1 MLKIIVAD
9 RIAPVGIEFLEK
21 QEDLTVVQA
30 YGSSEEKLKEWVHDA
45 HAVIVRSETKITRGI
60 LENASQLKAVGRAGV
75 GVDNID
81 IEAATEKGVLVM
93 NAPEGNTMATAELTM
108 THILCGVRPVAQA
121 NASMQR
127 GEWNRKQFSGSEL
140 KGKALAIIGMGR
152 IGTEVAR
159 RAQSFQ
165 MEVLGVDPYLT
176 EARAR
181 SLDIEVVE
189 MDEALQRA
197 DFITVHM
204 PLTEKTRH
212 MLDREAFR
220 KMKDGVRV
228 FNVARGGIIEED
240 ALVAAIR
247 SGKVAAAGLD
257 VYEDEPLAESS
268 NLRGLENLVLTPH
281 LGASTAE
288 AQESVGIQIAETIV
302 EAIRGGVIRNAINAP
317 TVDSKTLNIL
327 RPYLDL
333 GTRLGTFIQQI
344 TPDQIDSLEITY
356 WGKIVELDALPLT
369 RAIQRGYLLGIKGNE
384 VNDVNAPM
392 QLKRLGI
399 EVNTTKSN
407 SEMDY
412 NELIEVKA
420 ILPNRSSYSV
430 QGTLLGNAH
439 LPRIIQVNG
448 REIEVTPNGTLL
460 LVENRDTP
468 GIVGTLGT
476 LLGKAQVN
484 IANLSL
490 NRSQES
496 KSALAILELDSAP
509 DEEILKAINGI
520 DGVLKAALIHCCF

>member
-9 RIAPVGIEFLEK
+9 RIAPAGIEFLER
-21 QEDLTVVQA
+21 QEDLSVVPA
-30 YGSSEEKLKEWVHDA
+30 YGSSVEKLKELVVDA
-45 HAVIVRSETKITRGI
+45 DAVIVRSETKITREI
-60 LENASQLKAVGRAGV
+60 LECAGQLKAVGRAGV

-93 NAPEGNTMATAELTM
+93 NAPEGNTIATAELTM
-108 THILCGVRPVAQA
+108 THILCGVRPVPQA
-121 NASMQR
+121 NASMQK
-127 GEWNRKQFSGSEL
+127 GEWNRKQFAGSEL
-140 KGKALAIIGMGR
+140 NGKVLAIIGMGR

-159 RAQSFQ
+159 RAKAFQ

-176 EARAR
+176 EARAK

-189 MDEALQRA
+189 MDEALSRA

-204 PLTEKTRH
+204 PLIDKTRH
-212 MLDREAFR
+212 MLNRAAFG

-257 VYEDEPLAESS
+257 VFEDEPLAENS
-268 NLRGLENLVLTPH
+268 NLRGLQNLVLTPH

-288 AQESVGIQIAETIV
+288 AQESVGIQIAEAIV
-302 EAIRGGVIRNAINAP
+302 EAVRGGVVRNAINAP

-327 RPYLDL
+327 RPYLNL

-344 TPDQIDSLEITY
+344 TPDQVDSLEITY

-369 RAIQRGYLLGIKGNE
+369 RAIQRGYLLKIKGNE

-420 ILPNRSSYSV
+420 VLPNRSSFSV
-430 QGTLLGNAH
+430 QGTLMGNAH
-439 LPRIIQVNG
+439 LPRIIQVNE
-448 REIEVTPNGTLL
+448 REIEVSPEGTLL
-460 LVENRDTP
+460 LVENQDTP

-476 LLGKAQVN
+476 LLGRAKVN

-496 KSALAILELDSAP
+496 HTALAIFELDSAP
-509 DEEILKAINGI
+509 DEETIKAINAVE
-520 DGVLKAALIHCCF
+520 GVQKATLIHC